1 MNKII
6 LNTKILRLPELQSTK
21 LNTFTV
27 KNAKNVIACKYLGTY
42 LGKWSL
48 STNLRKPQLKQGWFL
63 EAYVPVFNQR
73 KGMRKSL
80 AMAIFRPQ
88 LTPDIE
94 PMRILNLQVLIQQNL
109 IAFKRDVFFVSLL

>member
-1 MNKII
+1 MH
-6 LNTKILRLPELQSTK
+6 
-21 LNTFTV
+21 
-27 KNAKNVIACKYLGTY
+27 
-42 LGKWSL
+42 
-48 STNLRKPQLKQGWFL
+48 
-63 EAYVPVFNQR
+63 
-73 KGMRKSL
+73 KSL